1 MNAVKKFINRR
12 ESTAIIFLFV
22 LYGIVGLI
30 NPTFMK
36 SDNIMLCLNGA
47 TVYTLCAVGMAFVM
61 FTGEID
67 ASIGATLGLS
77 AAVVAT
83 MVRDGQ
89 PFQLAVIVAVCI
101 GLFIGLINGVGVA
114 VLKVPSIIMTIGINS
129 IVRGISYVYTGGAWV
144 ENVPKSF
151 KSLSQKGVAG
161 LSWMY
166 IGTVIVII
174 AIYMLLAKTKRGRYF
189 QAVGDNEDGAIH
201 LGLPV
206 TATRLLSFVICSV
219 CASLAAVVFVSRIGF
234 VTPTSGNGYEMS
246 AIAACVIGG
255 ISLSGGIGNMIGATF
270 GALIMASISRI
281 LVFLG
286 FPSNY
291 DNTITG
297 ILLITIVVLDAIMQ
311 HRNAEKARR
320 ERLTART
327 ETATENKAIG
337 GNINEREI
345 EKKSFKI

>member
-1 MNAVKKFINRR
+1 MSAIKKFLNKR
-12 ESTAIIFLFV
+12 ESTAIIFLIT
-22 LYGIVGLI
+22 LYAIVGLI
-30 NPTFMK
+30 NPTFMQ

-47 TVYTLCAVGMAFVM
+47 TVYTICAIGMAFVI

-77 AAVVAT
+77 AAVVGT
-83 MVRDGQ
+83 MVRDGK
-89 PFQLAVIVAVCI
+89 PFLLSVLVAVCI
-101 GLFIGLINGVGVA
+101 GLVIGLINGVGVA
-114 VLKVPSIIMTIGINS
+114 ILKVPSIIMTIGVSS
-129 IVRGISYVYTGGAWV
+129 IIRGLSYVYTGGAWV
-144 ENVPKSF
+144 ENVPKDF
-151 KSLSQKGVAG
+151 KGLSQQGIAG
-161 LSWMY
+161 LSWMF
-166 IGTVIVII
+166 IGTIVVMI
-174 AIYMLLAKTKRGRYF
+174 AIYMFLTRTKRGRYF

-206 TATRLLSFVICSV
+206 TGTRLISFVICGV

-234 VTPTSGNGYEMS
+234 VTPTSGNGYEMK

-255 ISLSGGIGNMIGATF
+255 ISLSGGIGNVVGATF

-286 FPSNY
+286 FSSDY

-320 ERLTART
+320 ERLSART
-327 ETATENKAIG
+327 EAMTENKAIG
-337 GNINEREI
+337 GNI
-345 EKKSFKI
+345 

>member
-1 MNAVKKFINRR
+1 MNAIRKFLNRR
-12 ESTAIIFLFV
+12 EATAVIFLIA
-22 LYGIVGLI
+22 LYAIVGMI
-30 NPTFMK
+30 NPTFMQ

-47 TVYTLCAVGMAFVM
+47 TVYAICAIGMAFVI

-77 AAVVAT
+77 AAVAGT
-83 MVRDGQ
+83 MVRDGGS
-89 PFQLAVIVAVCI
+89 FLLSVIAAVSI
-101 GLFIGLINGVGVA
+101 GLVIGLINGIGVA
-114 VLKVPSIIMTIGINS
+114 ILKVPSIIMTIGINS
-129 IVRGISYVYTGGAWV
+129 IIRGFSYVYTCGAWV
-144 ENVPKSF
+144 ENVPKDF
-151 KSLSQKGVAG
+151 KGLSQQGIAG
-161 LSWMY
+161 LSWMF
-166 IGTVIVII
+166 IGTIVIVIP
-174 AIYMLLAKTKRGRYF
+174 IYMFLTRTKRGRYF

-206 TATRLLSFVICSV
+206 TGTRLISFVICGV

-234 VTPTSGNGYEMS
+234 VTPISGNGYEMK

-255 ISLSGGIGNMIGATF
+255 ISLSGGIGNVVGATF
-270 GALIMASISRI
+270 GALIMSSISRI

-286 FPSNY
+286 FSSDY

-320 ERLTART
+320 ERLSART
-327 ETATENKAIG
+327 EAVNENKAIG
-337 GNINEREI
+337 GNI
-345 EKKSFKI
+345 

>member
-1 MNAVKKFINRR
+1 MSAIKKFLNKR
-12 ESTAIIFLFV
+12 ESTAIIFLIT
-22 LYGIVGLI
+22 LYAIVGLI
-30 NPTFMK
+30 NPTFMQ
-36 SDNIMLCLNGA
+36 SENIMLCLNGA
-47 TVYTLCAVGMAFVM
+47 TVYTICAIGMAFVI

-77 AAVVAT
+77 AAVVGT
-83 MVRDGQ
+83 MVRDGK
-89 PFQLAVIVAVCI
+89 PFLLSVLAAVCI
-101 GLFIGLINGVGVA
+101 GLVIGLINGVGVA
-114 VLKVPSIIMTIGINS
+114 ILKVPSIIMTIGVNS
-129 IVRGISYVYTGGAWV
+129 IIRGVSYVYTGGAWV
-144 ENVPKSF
+144 ENVPKDF
-151 KSLSQKGVAG
+151 KGLSQQGIAG
-161 LSWMY
+161 LSWMF
-166 IGTVIVII
+166 IGTIVVMI
-174 AIYMLLAKTKRGRYF
+174 AIYMFLTRTKRGRYF

-206 TATRLLSFVICSV
+206 TGTRLISFVICGV

-234 VTPTSGNGYEMS
+234 VTPTSGNGYEMK

-255 ISLSGGIGNMIGATF
+255 ISLSGGIGNVVGATF

-286 FPSNY
+286 FSSDY

-320 ERLTART
+320 ERLSART
-327 ETATENKAIG
+327 EAITENKAIG
-337 GNINEREI
+337 GNI
-345 EKKSFKI
+345 

>member
-1 MNAVKKFINRR
+1 MSAIKKFLNKR
-12 ESTAIIFLFV
+12 ESTAIIFLIT
-22 LYGIVGLI
+22 LYAIVGLI
-30 NPTFMK
+30 NPTFMQ
-36 SDNIMLCLNGA
+36 SENIMLCLNGA
-47 TVYTLCAVGMAFVM
+47 TVYTICAIGMAFVI

-77 AAVVAT
+77 AAVVGT
-83 MVRDGQ
+83 MVRDGK
-89 PFQLAVIVAVCI
+89 PFLFSVLAAVCI
-101 GLFIGLINGVGVA
+101 GLVIGLINGVGVA
-114 VLKVPSIIMTIGINS
+114 ILKVPSIIMTIGVNS
-129 IVRGISYVYTGGAWV
+129 IIRGVSYVYTGGAWV
-144 ENVPKSF
+144 ENVPKDF
-151 KSLSQKGVAG
+151 KGLSQQGIAG
-161 LSWMY
+161 LSWMF
-166 IGTVIVII
+166 IGTIVVMI
-174 AIYMLLAKTKRGRYF
+174 AIYMFLTRTKRGRYF

-206 TATRLLSFVICSV
+206 TGTRLISFVICGV

-234 VTPTSGNGYEMS
+234 VTPTSGNGYEMK

-255 ISLSGGIGNMIGATF
+255 ISLSGGIGNVVGATF

-286 FPSNY
+286 FSSDY

-320 ERLTART
+320 ERLSART
-327 ETATENKAIG
+327 EAITENKAIG
-337 GNINEREI
+337 GNI
-345 EKKSFKI
+345 

>member
-12 ESTAIIFLFV
+12 ESTSIIFFIS
-22 LYGIVGLI
+22 LYLIVGLI
-30 NPTFMK
+30 NPTFLQ

-47 TVYTLCAVGMAFVM
+47 TVYTICAIGMAFVI

-83 MVRDGQ
+83 MVRDGKT
-89 PFQLAVIVAVCI
+89 FMVAVITAVCI
-101 GLFIGLINGVGVA
+101 GLVIGLINGVGVA
-114 VLKVPSIIMTIGINS
+114 ILKVPSIIMTIGINGV
-129 IVRGISYVYTGGAWV
+129 IRGLSYVYTGGAWV
-144 ENVPKSF
+144 ENVPTEF
-151 KSLSQKGVAG
+151 KELSQKGIFG

-166 IGTVIVII
+166 ITTIVVMII
-174 AIYMLLAKTKRGRYF
+174 IYILLSRTRKGRYF
-189 QAVGDNEDGAIH
+189 QAIGDNVEGAIH
-201 LGLPV
+201 LGIPV
-206 TATRLLSFVICSV
+206 IKTNFMSFVICSV

-234 VTPTSGNGYEMS
+234 VTPTSGNGYEMK

-255 ISLSGGIGNMIGATF
+255 ISLSGGIGNMVGATF

-286 FPSNY
+286 FSSTY

-297 ILLITIVVLDAIMQ
+297 ILLITIVVLDAIIQ
-311 HRNAEKARR
+311 HRNTEKARR
-320 ERLTART
+320 ERLVART
-327 ETATENKAIG
+327 ESTPGNKEIG
-337 GNINEREI
+337 GNI
-345 EKKSFKI
+345 

>member
-1 MNAVKKFINRR
+1 MSVIKKFLNRR
-12 ESTAIIFLFV
+12 ESTAIIFLIT
-22 LYGIVGLI
+22 LYAIVGLI
-30 NPTFMK
+30 NPTFMQ

-47 TVYTLCAVGMAFVM
+47 TVYTICAIGMAFVI

-67 ASIGATLGLS
+67 ASIGATLGLT
-77 AAVVAT
+77 AAVVGT
-83 MVRDGQ
+83 MVRDGK
-89 PFQLAVIVAVCI
+89 PFLLSVLAAVCI
-101 GLFIGLINGVGVA
+101 GLVIGLINGVGVA
-114 VLKVPSIIMTIGINS
+114 ILKVPSIIMTIGVSS
-129 IVRGISYVYTGGAWV
+129 IVRGLSYVYTGGAWV
-144 ENVPKSF
+144 ENVPKDF
-151 KSLSQKGVAG
+151 KGLSQQGIAG
-161 LSWMY
+161 LSWMF
-166 IGTVIVII
+166 IGTIVVMI
-174 AIYMLLAKTKRGRYF
+174 AIYMFLTRTKRGRYF

-206 TATRLLSFVICSV
+206 TGTRLISFVICSV

-234 VTPTSGNGYEMS
+234 VTPTSGNGYEMK

-255 ISLSGGIGNMIGATF
+255 ISLSGGIGNVVGATF

-286 FPSNY
+286 FSSDY

-320 ERLTART
+320 ERLSART
-327 ETATENKAIG
+327 EAITENKAIG
-337 GNINEREI
+337 GNI
-345 EKKSFKI
+345 

>member
-1 MNAVKKFINRR
+1 MNIIKKFINRR
-12 ESTAIIFLFV
+12 ESTSIIFLIA
-22 LYGIVGLI
+22 LYVIVGII
-30 NPTFMK
+30 NPTFMQ

-47 TVYTLCAVGMAFVM
+47 TVYTICAIGMAFVI

-77 AAVVAT
+77 AAVAAT
-83 MVRDGQ
+83 MIRDGK
-89 PFQLAVIVAVCI
+89 PFTHAVIAAVCI
-101 GLFIGLINGVGVA
+101 GLIIGLINGFGVA
-114 VLKVPSIIMTIGINS
+114 VLKVPSIIMTIGVNS

-144 ENVPKSF
+144 ENVPKNF
-151 KSLSQKGVAG
+151 KDLSQQGIAG

-166 IGTVIVII
+166 IGTIFIMI
-174 AIYMLLAKTKRGRYF
+174 AIYIFLKNTKRGRYF
-189 QAVGDNEDGAIH
+189 HAVGDNEDGAIH

-206 TATRLLSFVICSV
+206 TGTHLISFVICSV
-219 CASLAAVVFVSRIGF
+219 CAALASVVFVSRIGF
-234 VTPTSGNGYEMS
+234 VTPTSGNGYEMK

-286 FPSNY
+286 FSSNY

-297 ILLITIVVLDAIMQ
+297 ILLITIVVFDAVLQ
-311 HRNAEKARR
+311 HRNTEKARR
-320 ERLTART
+320 ERLSART
-327 ETATENKAIG
+327 ETDAESKVIG
-337 GNINEREI
+337 GNI
-345 EKKSFKI
+345 

>member
-1 MNAVKKFINRR
+1 MNIIKKFINRR
-12 ESTAIIFLFV
+12 ECTSIIFLIA
-22 LYGIVGLI
+22 LYVIVGLI
-30 NPTFMK
+30 NPTFMQ

-47 TVYTLCAVGMAFVM
+47 TVYTICAIGMAFVI

-83 MVRDGQ
+83 MIRDGK
-89 PFQLAVIVAVCI
+89 PFILAVLVAVCI
-101 GLFIGLINGVGVA
+101 GLIIGLINGFGVA
-114 VLKVPSIIMTIGINS
+114 ILKVPSIIMTIGISS

-144 ENVPKSF
+144 ENVPKNF
-151 KSLSQKGVAG
+151 KEFSQQGIAG

-166 IGTVIVII
+166 IGTIIIMI
-174 AIYMLLAKTKRGRYF
+174 AIYMFLAKTKRGGYF

-206 TATRLLSFVICSV
+206 TGTRLISFVICAV
-219 CASLAAVVFVSRIGF
+219 CASLASAIFVSRIGF
-234 VTPTSGNGYEMS
+234 VTPTSGNGYEMK

-255 ISLSGGIGNMIGATF
+255 ISLSGGIGNMVGATF

-286 FPSNY
+286 FSSNY

-297 ILLITIVVLDAIMQ
+297 ILLITIVVFDAVMQ
-311 HRNAEKARR
+311 HRNTEKARR
-320 ERLTART
+320 ERLSART
-327 ETATENKAIG
+327 ETVADSKVVG
-337 GNINEREI
+337 GNG
-345 EKKSFKI
+345 